1 MQTNSHQAGSMRE
14 ARQASRSERVK
25 TGSEHT
31 PGQGEAQAYGV
42 RAETNMGVLLLPK
55 VKRHFVGFDDNESMC
70 KNIFNK

>member
-1 MQTNSHQAGSMRE
+1 MQANAHQARSMRE

-42 RAETNMGVLLLPK
+42 RTETNMGVLL
-55 VKRHFVGFDDNESMC
+55 GIDDNESMC
-70 KNIFNK
+70 QDIFNK